1 LTGRLQGG
9 EAAGEPAEADLPPA
23 SLARRLAAMTYD
35 ALLLV
40 GLLVLASALVTLP
53 IGLFLG
59 PEAADAL
66 FRSAAFRWPFFAY
79 CVLVVAGFHLWFWTH
94 GGQTL
99 GMKSWRIRVVRAD
112 GTALR
117 LIDALRR
124 WLAALLSWLPLGL
137 GFLWSLVDSGRLAWH
152 DRLSGTRL
160 VVVPKAAR
168 RR

>member
-1 LTGRLQGG
+1 MTQRPQGG
-9 EAAGEPAEADLPPA
+9 EAARKSSGAGLQAA

-35 ALLLV
+35 AFLLA

-53 IGLFLG
+53 IGLSLG
-59 PEAADAL
+59 VEAADAL
-66 FRSAAFRWPFFAY
+66 FRSAAFRWLFFLY
-79 CVLVVAGFHLWFWTH
+79 CVMLVFGFHLWFWTH

-99 GMKSWRIRVVRAD
+99 GMRSWRIRVVRAD
-112 GTALR
+112 GAALR
-117 LIDALRR
+117 LSDGVRR

-168 RR
+168 PG